1 MEETI
6 CPLCSEKFESYP
18 SFYEHFDPCLLN
30 STSPSPLP
38 KKQKINV
45 GNYNSSTSVSTNVIQ
60 KISEIH
66 KNEEE
71 EINPEIEEEE
81 VDESILDPKDILHLY
96 PCINCKKYFKIQ
108 KLFYCSEV
116 KKNPKKK
123 KFIKLKDCQQKIC
136 KKCLLNLFECRRI
149 EIGEFPCKF
158 CGEKIDSK
166 KLNLFIFE

>member
-6 CPLCSEKFESYP
+6 CPVCSEKFESYP

-45 GNYNSSTSVSTNVIQ
+45 GNYNSTTVPSTSVSTNVIQ
-60 KISEIH
+60 KISKIDVKLTESH

-81 VDESILDPKDILHLY
+81 VDESIFDPKEILHLY

-108 KLFYCSEV
+108 KLFHCSEV
-116 KKNPKKK
+116 KKKTQKKINK
-123 KFIKLKDCQQKIC
+123 IKGLSTKDM
-136 KKCLLNLFECRRI
+136 
-149 EIGEFPCKF
+149 
-158 CGEKIDSK
+158 
-166 KLNLFIFE
+166 